1 MHLPIEVY
9 GGTSAET
16 LVYCPS
22 LFDIVTSISHTEM
35 TADSSFFQQ
44 SAFSSFVRIG
54 ESEYEAANMLLD

>member
-44 SAFSSFVRIG
+44 SAFSIFVRIF
-54 ESEYEAANMLLD
+54 E